1 MFFVFFYFAGSILS
15 QQKFTA
21 EKIKYETIK
30 SLNDYELAQK
40 IKDSPVA
47 SEERMFAIRKYFT
60 EIISAFEESTKTLQ
74 DKIEYVHQHVI
85 TLPQE
90 NSLSAEALKLI
101 VKKLHD
107 SFVVIGA
114 RAHKLHNDMQLLKV
128 QYLTLRN
135 QYVKDNTSINF
146 SLNKELQLPFSDSAA
161 KMKAHPA
168 DFSLEGPNPF
178 SRSATSG
185 PFNAFLLTAENRA
198 AGGGGGG
205 GGGSGNFPATS
216 AQAAVPSLNI
226 SKPFG
231 VGGFMDGA
239 SNLGFEQNASSLAT
253 SQQFNL
259 QKPPLGN
266 KRGKR

>member
-1 MFFVFFYFAGSILS
+1 MLSYILILVICFTGSILS

-21 EKIKYETIK
+21 EKIKIETIN

-47 SEERMFAIRKYFT
+47 SEERMLSIRKYFA
-60 EIISAFEESTKTLQ
+60 EKISAFEESTKILQ
-74 DKIEYVHQHVI
+74 EKIEYVYQHVI

-90 NSLSAEALKLI
+90 NSLSGEALKLI

-114 RAHKLHNDMQLLKV
+114 RAYKLHNDMQLLKV

-135 QYVKDNTSINF
+135 QYIKDNSSISF
-146 SLNKELQLPFSDSAA
+146 SLNRELQLPAEISRS
-161 KMKAHPA
+161 KTVS

-178 SRSATSG
+178 SRTGNGS
-185 PFNAFLLTAENRA
+185 FNSILLTSQNR
-198 AGGGGGG
+198 
-205 GGGSGNFPATS
+205 NFPATTTAS
-216 AQAAVPSLNI
+216 KDWGITNI
-226 SKPFG
+226 SNMSKPFG
-231 VGGFMDGA
+231 FSDL
-239 SNLGFEQNASSLAT
+239 SNSSVFEQNLPSTNLPSN
-253 SQQFNL
+253 QQFNL
-259 QKPPLGN
+259 QKPPLGP